1 VANSLHTPENR
12 HSEKA
17 MKILWVKTGKLVP
30 VDTGGKIRSYNILRR
45 LAGRHEV
52 TFLSYYGGRRD
63 EAYEREI
70 CEHLPGTK
78 VIYTATRDATT
89 LERNLLYLRR
99 LPLRAPFGVTKFLS
113 REAQRLLSR
122 WLNEGRFDVAV
133 CDFLGSTLNF
143 PWKSATPVALFQ
155 HNVESILW
163 RRHAEHEANPIKRIT
178 FKLEAAKMLRYE
190 RAAVARFDHVIAD
203 SEHDRERMKAMTDQ
217 ARISVVP
224 TGVDLRQYQ
233 AATGES
239 ATEPVVMF
247 LGSMDWEANVDGVT
261 YFCREI
267 WPRVKS
273 AAPEAR
279 FRIVGRNPD
288 PRVKQLASDDI
299 EVTGRVESVTDH
311 LRQTAV
317 FVVPLRIGG
326 GTRLK
331 IYEAM
336 AMRKA
341 VVSTT
346 IGAEGLDVTHDRD
359 ILLADDPQSFADSVI
374 EMLRDHPRR
383 MILEAAAGEKA
394 ARYDWSVV
402 TDRFEES
409 LAQTIRDARIAQL
422 IHNGS

>member
-1 VANSLHTPENR
+1 
-12 HSEKA
+12 
-17 MKILWVKTGKLVP
+17 MKILWVKTGKLLP
-30 VDTGGKIRSYNILRR
+30 VDTGGKIRSYNILRK
-45 LAGRHEV
+45 LAVRHEV

-113 REAQRLLSR
+113 RDTQRLLSR

-143 PWKSATPVALFQ
+143 PRKRATPVALFQ

-163 RRHAEHEANPIKRIT
+163 GRHAEHEANPIRRIA

-190 RAAVARFDHVIAD
+190 RAAVGRFDHVIAV
-203 SEHDRERMKAMTDQ
+203 SEHDRQQMKTMTDPS
-217 ARISVVP
+217 RISVVP
-224 TGVDLRQYQ
+224 TGVDLTQYRGS
-233 AATGES
+233 AGES
-239 ATEPVVMF
+239 AVEPVVIF
-247 LGSMDWEANVDGVT
+247 LGSMDWEANVDAVS
-261 YFCREI
+261 YFFREI
-267 WPRVKS
+267 WQEVKR
-273 AAPEAR
+273 AVPEAR

-288 PRVKQLASDDI
+288 QRIKQLASDDI
-299 EVTGRVESVTDH
+299 EVTGRVESVIEP
-311 LRQTAV
+311 LREAAV

-346 IGAEGLDVTHDRD
+346 IGAEGLDVNHGRD
-359 ILLADDPQSFADSVI
+359 ILLADDPQTFADCVI
-374 EMLRDHPRR
+374 GLLRDHPKR
-383 MILEAAAGEKA
+383 MRFEAAAGEQA

-402 TDRFEES
+402 TNRFEEA
-409 LAQTIRDARIAQL
+409 LRQTIRDARTAEESAAL
-422 IHNGS
+422 TVPVKT

>member
-1 VANSLHTPENR
+1 
-12 HSEKA
+12 
-17 MKILWVKTGKLVP
+17 MKILWVKTGKLLP

-45 LAGRHEV
+45 LAGRHDL

-63 EAYEREI
+63 ETYEREI
-70 CEHLPGTK
+70 GEHLPGTK
-78 VIYTATRDATT
+78 AIYTGTRDATP
-89 LERNLLYLRR
+89 LERNLLYLCR
-99 LPLRAPFGVTKFLS
+99 LPSRAPFGVTKFLS
-113 REAQRLLSR
+113 REVQRLLTR

-143 PWKSATPVALFQ
+143 PPKSTTPVALFQ

-163 RRHAEHEANPIKRIT
+163 GRHAEHEANPIKQIA

-190 RAAVARFDHVIAD
+190 RAAVGCFDHVIAV
-203 SEHDRERMKAMTDQ
+203 SEYDREQMKTMTDPS
-217 ARISVVP
+217 RISVVP
-224 TGVDLRQYQ
+224 TGVDLQQYH
-233 AATGES
+233 AAAGES
-239 ATEPVVMF
+239 ATAPVVMF
-247 LGSMDWEANVDGVT
+247 LGSMDWEANVDGVI

-267 WPRVKS
+267 WPQVKR

-288 PRVKQLASDDI
+288 SRIKQLAADDI
-299 EVTGRVESVTDH
+299 EVTGRVPSVIEH
-311 LRQTAV
+311 LREAAI

-346 IGAEGLDVTHDRD
+346 VGAEGLDVNHGRD
-359 ILLADDPQSFADSVI
+359 ILLADDPQTFADSVI
-374 EMLRDHPRR
+374 ELLRDHSKR
-383 MILEAAAGEKA
+383 MRFEAAAGEQA

-402 TDRFEES
+402 TTRFEES
-409 LAQTIRDARIAQL
+409 LAQTIRDARSAERTAL
-422 IHNGS
+422 RSAPVST

>member
-1 VANSLHTPENR
+1 
-12 HSEKA
+12 

-30 VDTGGKIRSYNILRR
+30 VDTGGKIRSYNILRK
-45 LAGRHEV
+45 LAERHEV

-63 EAYEREI
+63 EDYEREI
-70 CEHLPGTK
+70 CERLAGTK
-78 VIYTATRDATT
+78 VIYTATRDTTT

-99 LPLRAPFGVTKFLS
+99 LPSRAPFGVTKFLS
-113 REAQRLLSR
+113 REVQRLLAQ

-143 PWKSATPVALFQ
+143 PRKSATPVVLFQ

-163 RRHAEHEANPIKRIT
+163 GRHAEHEANSIKRIA

-190 RAAVARFDHVIAD
+190 RAAVGRFDHVIAV
-203 SEHDRERMKAMTDQ
+203 SEYDRAQMKMMTDE
-217 ARISVVP
+217 ACISVVP
-224 TGVDLRQYQ
+224 TGVDLQQYQ
-233 AATGES
+233 AAAGES
-239 ATEPVVMF
+239 AVKPVVIF

-267 WPRVKS
+267 WPQVKR
-273 AAPEAR
+273 ATPEVR

-288 PRVKQLASDDI
+288 RRIQQLASDDI
-299 EVTGRVESVTDH
+299 EVTGRVPSVIEH
-311 LRQTAV
+311 LRQSAV

-346 IGAEGLDVTHDRD
+346 IGAEGLDVHHGRD
-359 ILLADDPQSFADSVI
+359 ILLADDPQTFADFVI
-374 EMLRDHPRR
+374 ELLRDHPKR
-383 MILEAAAGEKA
+383 MRLEAAAGEQA

-402 TDRFEES
+402 TDRFEEA
-409 LAQTIRDARIAQL
+409 LENAVGYVRAPNRGVPQAVPV
-422 IHNGS
+422 NM